1 MAQSLPQDLP
11 KDKFLMIAINLLHR
25 QLVVA
30 PRTQAKRLARELLEG
45 RIAELTSVKM
55 EDDSMLYCRL
65 ELDQSE
71 FRGKLN
77 FGALR
82 DSLGVLTQ
90 NIAQALREKRDV
102 TVFNMQKR
110 ESSVLFGVTGVTVA
124 EGQSNVLVLG
134 ADTSG
139 GPGKPLLR
147 LMYLDPQQFAGQD
160 SAATGQAE
168 A

>member
-1 MAQSLPQDLP
+1 MAQSPPQDLP
-11 KDKFLMIAINLLHR
+11 KDKFLLIAINLLHR

-30 PRTQAKRLARELLEG
+30 PRTEAKRLSRELLEG
-45 RIAELTSVKM
+45 RIAELTTVRM
-55 EDDSMLYCRL
+55 EDDSLLHFRL

-77 FGALR
+77 FSALR
-82 DSLGVLTQ
+82 DSLGVLTD
-90 NIAQALREKRDV
+90 NILRALREQRDV
-102 TVFNMQKR
+102 TVFNMEKR
-110 ESSVLFGVTGVTVA
+110 ESSVLFGITGVTVEA
-124 EGQSNVLVLG
+124 GQSNVLVLG

-139 GPGKPLLR
+139 KPGNALLR
-147 LMYLDPQQFAGQD
+147 LMYLDPQQFAGQG